1 MNKEMWKRY
10 WVPLKYLFG
19 MILSG
24 WIVNAA
30 FDLLVM
36 KSTIAVI
43 GGVTVIALVL
53 LFWWNHFMIVHK
65 CIMEEKDEKSKA
77 DVTGAGSAGTDGM
90 SGLQDNP
97 AGGSGNKN

>member
-1 MNKEMWKRY
+1 MNKETWKRY

-19 MILSG
+19 LMLSV

-30 FDLLVM
+30 MGLLVM

-53 LFWWNHFMIVHK
+53 LFWWNHFMKVHK
-65 CIMEEKDEKSKA
+65 CIMEEGNEKSKVN
-77 DVTGAGSAGTDGM
+77 VTGTGSSGPDGV
-90 SGLQDNP
+90 SGVQDNP
-97 AGGSGNKN
+97 AGGSGNKD

>member
-1 MNKEMWKRY
+1 MIKEYLKRY

-19 MILSG
+19 LILSV

-53 LFWWNHFMIVHK
+53 LFWWNHFMRVHK
-65 CIMEEKDEKSKA
+65 CIMEEKDEKSKVDA
-77 DVTGAGSAGTDGM
+77 AGTGSASPDRV
-90 SGLQDNP
+90 SGVQADSS
-97 AGGSGNKN
+97 GRSGN